1 MTNTTA
7 WRDQAVCRDED
18 PELFFPI
25 GDTGQSAVQIE
36 AAKAVCRRCPVMEA
50 CGLWALTTGED
61 VGVWGGLSK
70 LERRAVHRRRATDP
84 GLSYEE
90 AIDRVR
96 NPRRMVPLAEYFSE
110 RTAVGADGHTRW
122 LLKNTSLAVDGR
134 NRTPR
139 QVVFRLTYGREPL
152 GVVRNTC
159 GTAGCLTVGHFADET
174 MRREAKQATSAVA
187 V

>member
-1 MTNTTA
+1 MTNTND
-7 WRDQAVCRDED
+7 WRAAVICRTED

-36 AAKAVCRRCPVMEA
+36 EAKAVCRRCPVMEA

-122 LLKNTSLAVDGR
+122 LLKTTSLPVDGR

-139 QVVFRLTYGREPL
+139 QVAFLLAYGREPL

-159 GTAGCLTVGHFADET
+159 GTTGCLTRGHIADET
-174 MRREAKQATSAVA
+174 MRREAKQAAEVA
-187 V
+187 A